1 MSTAF
6 DCGHW
11 AGRSVDA
18 CEADYGR
25 DVHGRRPDGTWV
37 NTHGCAFRQLPDDVP
52 WLRPFYSDLEL
63 RFNSIPYVCWSSHN
77 WHLAVGICAAYVVLV
92 FGGQA
97 LMSVS
102 RSEPGRE
109 RERVEKSRLRAR
121 ARVEACL
128 CCGGGEWGGA
138 GARSRP
144 LLALRLTHRSSPLAC
159 SPPQC

>member
-1 MSTAF
+1 VSNTRIVNRENFVDLSMSTSF
-6 DCGHW
+6 NCGHW

-63 RFNSIPYVCWSSHN
+63 RFNSIPYVCWTSHN
-77 WHLAVGICAAYVVLV
+77 WHLAVGVCAAYVVLV

-102 RSEPGRE
+102 RPVLDESDAVRPRKE
-109 RERVEKSRLRAR
+109 LLLLLLAR
-121 ARVEACL
+121 APTH
-128 CCGGGEWGGA
+128 
-138 GARSRP
+138 AR
-144 LLALRLTHRSSPLAC
+144 
-159 SPPQC
+159 